1 MRAFVG
7 LQAGCLRVNIWG
19 MSVKV
24 EIVKILERHKVEA
37 KGRPLLLVH
46 ALVKVRSDGD
56 DYVRLFVPVNI
67 ALQEGREYS
76 VLFNGVALRVKEE
89 DSFDAGSPFGS
100 GFPKFPKP
108 SDLP

>member
-1 MRAFVG
+1 
-7 LQAGCLRVNIWG
+7 

-24 EIVKILERHKVEA
+24 EVVKLLERHKVEA
-37 KGRPLLLVH
+37 KGKPIWLVH
-46 ALVKVRSDGD
+46 ALVKVRSEGE

-89 DSFDAGSPFGS
+89 DGFDAGSPFGS